1 MTATS
6 SESSRA
12 STSSDSSPNEGQ
24 PMSAPA
30 RNRTSQ
36 GFATKAIHAGLEP
49 DEKTGAVSPPG
60 DQTSTYAQEEIG
72 RHKGYEYARTQNPTR
87 ERLERSVAALE
98 GATHGLAYASGMAAT
113 STVLQLLKSGDHVVA
128 SDDLYGGT
136 YRLFE
141 RLLRGY
147 GLTFTHVDSSNPQ
160 ALERAVTPQTK
171 LLFLETPSNPLMRI
185 TDLALAAR
193 LAKASGAISVVD
205 NTFCSPALQR
215 PIELGIDVVVHSTT
229 KYLNGHSDVVG
240 GAVATSRD
248 DLADKLRFLQN
259 AVGAVPGPWDCWLAL
274 RGIRTLALRMER
286 HDSNGRALAER
297 LAGHPKVK
305 KLYYPGL
312 PSHPQHELAKR
323 QMRGFGG
330 MISFDL
336 GSLEAANRFA
346 RALQVFTL
354 AESLGG
360 VESLCCHPAS
370 MTHASMPKAERDQR
384 GLTDGLIRL
393 SVGCEDAR
401 DLIADVED
409 ALDHV

>member
-1 MTATS
+1 
-6 SESSRA
+6 
-12 STSSDSSPNEGQ
+12 
-24 PMSAPA
+24 MSAPPTRKRSA
-30 RNRTSQ
+30 AEQ
-36 GFATKAIHAGLEP
+36 GFATRAIHAGVEP
-49 DEKTGAVSPPG
+49 DEKTGAVSPPVY
-60 DQTSTYAQEEIG
+60 QTSTYAQEEIG

-113 STVLQLLKSGDHVVA
+113 STVLQLLGSGDHVVA

-160 ALERAVTPQTK
+160 ALERAVTAETK

-185 TDLALAAR
+185 TDLAHAAK
-193 LAKASGAISVVD
+193 LAKERGVISVVD

-215 PIELGIDVVVHSTT
+215 PLELGIDVVVHSTT

-248 DLADKLRFLQN
+248 DLAEKLRFLQN
-259 AVGAVPGPWDCWLAL
+259 AVGAVPGPWDCWLTL

-286 HDSNGRALAER
+286 HDQNGRVLAER
-297 LAGHPKVK
+297 LAGHSKVK

-336 GSLEAANRFA
+336 GSLDAANRFA
-346 RALQVFTL
+346 RSLRVFTL

-360 VESLCCHPAS
+360 VESLCCHPAT
-370 MTHASMPKAERDQR
+370 MTHASMPKSEREAR

-393 SVGCEDAR
+393 SVGCEDAG

-409 ALDHV
+409 ALEAV

>member
-1 MTATS
+1 
-6 SESSRA
+6 
-12 STSSDSSPNEGQ
+12 
-24 PMSAPA
+24 MSAPPA
-30 RNRTSQ
+30 KKRTEA
-36 GFATKAIHAGLEP
+36 GFATRAIHAGLEP
-49 DEKTGAVSPPG
+49 DPATGAVSPPVY
-60 DQTSTYAQEEIG
+60 QTSTYAQEEIG
-72 RHKGYEYARTQNPTR
+72 KHKGYEYARTQNPTR

-98 GATHGLAYASGMAAT
+98 GATHGLAFASGMAAT
-113 STVLQLLKSGDHVVA
+113 STVLQLLKGGDHVVA

-147 GLTFTHVDSSNPQ
+147 GLTFTHVDSSSAA
-160 ALERAVTPQTK
+160 ALERAVTPETR

-185 TDLALAAR
+185 TDLAHAAR
-193 LAKASGAISVVD
+193 LAKAAGAISVVD

-215 PIELGIDVVVHSTT
+215 PLEMGIDVVVHSTT

-248 DLADKLRFLQN
+248 DLAERLRFLQN

-286 HDSNGRALAER
+286 HDANGRVIAEWLSR
-297 LAGHPKVK
+297 HPKVK

-323 QMRGFGG
+323 QMQGFGG
-330 MISFDL
+330 MVSFDL

-346 RALQVFTL
+346 RSLRVFTL

-360 VESLCCHPAS
+360 VESLCCHPAT
-370 MTHASMPKAERDQR
+370 MTHASMPKADREAR
-384 GLTDGLIRL
+384 GLTEGLIRL
-393 SVGCEDAR
+393 SVGCEDPQ
-401 DLIADVED
+401 DLLADVEG
-409 ALDHV
+409 ALEAV

>member
-1 MTATS
+1 
-6 SESSRA
+6 
-12 STSSDSSPNEGQ
+12 
-24 PMSAPA
+24 MSAPPA
-30 RNRTSQ
+30 KKRTEA
-36 GFATKAIHAGLEP
+36 GFATRAIHAGLEP
-49 DEKTGAVSPPG
+49 DPATGAVSPPVY
-60 DQTSTYAQEEIG
+60 QTSTYAQEEIG
-72 RHKGYEYARTQNPTR
+72 KNKGYEYARTQNPTR

-98 GATHGLAYASGMAAT
+98 GATHGLAFASGMAAT

-147 GLTFTHVDSSNPQ
+147 GLTFTHVDSSNAA
-160 ALERAVTPQTK
+160 ALERAVTPETR

-185 TDLALAAR
+185 TDLAHAAR

-215 PIELGIDVVVHSTT
+215 PLELGIDVVVHSTT

-248 DLADKLRFLQN
+248 DVAERLRFLQN

-286 HDSNGRALAER
+286 HDANGRVIAEWLSR
-297 LAGHPKVK
+297 HPKVK

-312 PSHPQHELAKR
+312 PSHPQHDLAKR
-323 QMRGFGG
+323 QMQGFGG
-330 MISFDL
+330 MVSFDL

-346 RALQVFTL
+346 RSLSVFTL

-360 VESLCCHPAS
+360 VESLCCHPAT
-370 MTHASMPKAERDQR
+370 MTHASMPKADREAR

-393 SVGCEDAR
+393 SVGCEDPQ
-401 DLIADVED
+401 DLLADVEG
-409 ALDHV
+409 ALEAV

>member
-1 MTATS
+1 
-6 SESSRA
+6 
-12 STSSDSSPNEGQ
+12 
-24 PMSAPA
+24 
-30 RNRTSQ
+30 
-36 GFATKAIHAGLEP
+36 
-49 DEKTGAVSPPG
+49 
-60 DQTSTYAQEEIG
+60 
-72 RHKGYEYARTQNPTR
+72 
-87 ERLERSVAALE
+87 
-98 GATHGLAYASGMAAT
+98 
-113 STVLQLLKSGDHVVA
+113 VVA

-160 ALERAVTPQTK
+160 ALERAVTPDTK

-185 TDLALAAR
+185 TDLTLAAR
-193 LAKASGAISVVD
+193 LAKAAGAISVVD

-215 PIELGIDVVVHSTT
+215 PLELGIDVVVHSTT

-248 DLADKLRFLQN
+248 DVAEKLRFLQN

-297 LAGHPKVK
+297 LSGHPKVK

-346 RALQVFTL
+346 RSLRVFTL

-370 MTHASMPKAERDQR
+370 MTHASMPKADREAR

-393 SVGCEDAR
+393 SVGCEDPK

-409 ALDHV
+409 SLDAV

>member
-1 MTATS
+1 
-6 SESSRA
+6 
-12 STSSDSSPNEGQ
+12 
-24 PMSAPA
+24 MSAPA
-30 RNRTSQ
+30 KRRTGTTQ
-36 GFATKAIHAGLEP
+36 GFATKAIHAGAEP
-49 DEKTGAVSPPG
+49 DAVTGAVSPPVY
-60 DQTSTYAQEEIG
+60 QTSTYAQEEIG
-72 RHKGYEYARTQNPTR
+72 RNKGYEYARTQNPTR

-147 GLTFTHVDSSNPQ
+147 GLTFTHVDSSNPA
-160 ALERAVTPQTK
+160 ALERAVTADTK

-185 TDLALAAR
+185 TDLSLAAR
-193 LAKASGAISVVD
+193 LAREAGVISVVD

-215 PIELGIDVVVHSTT
+215 PLELGIDVVVHSTT

-248 DLADKLRFLQN
+248 DLAEKLRFLQN

-286 HDSNGRALAER
+286 HDQNGRALAER
-297 LAGHPKVK
+297 LSGHPKVK

-346 RALQVFTL
+346 RTLRVFTL

-360 VESLCCHPAS
+360 VESLCCHPAT
-370 MTHASMPKAERDQR
+370 MTHASMPKADREAR

-393 SVGCEDAR
+393 SVGCEDAQ
-401 DLIADVED
+401 DLIGDVED
-409 ALDHV
+409 ALDAV

>member
-1 MTATS
+1 
-6 SESSRA
+6 
-12 STSSDSSPNEGQ
+12 
-24 PMSAPA
+24 MSAPPA
-30 RNRTSQ
+30 KKRTEA
-36 GFATKAIHAGLEP
+36 GFATRAIHAGLEP
-49 DEKTGAVSPPG
+49 DPATGAVSPPVY
-60 DQTSTYAQEEIG
+60 QTSTYAQEEIG
-72 RHKGYEYARTQNPTR
+72 KHKGYEYARTQNPTR

-98 GATHGLAYASGMAAT
+98 GATHGLAFASGMAAT
-113 STVLQLLKSGDHVVA
+113 STVLQLLKGGDHVVA

-141 RLLRGY
+141 QLLRGY
-147 GLTFTHVDSSNPQ
+147 GLTFTHVDSSSAS
-160 ALERAVTPQTK
+160 ALERAVTPETR

-185 TDLALAAR
+185 TDLAHAAR
-193 LAKASGAISVVD
+193 LAKAAGAISVVD

-215 PIELGIDVVVHSTT
+215 PLEMGIDVVVHSTT

-248 DLADKLRFLQN
+248 DLAERLRFLQN

-286 HDSNGRALAER
+286 HDANGRVIAER
-297 LAGHPKVK
+297 LSRHPKVK

-323 QMRGFGG
+323 QMQGFGG
-330 MISFDL
+330 MVSFDL
-336 GSLEAANRFA
+336 GSLDAANRFA
-346 RALQVFTL
+346 RSLRVFTL

-360 VESLCCHPAS
+360 VESLCCHPAT
-370 MTHASMPKAERDQR
+370 MTHASMPKADREAR

-393 SVGCEDAR
+393 SVGCEDPQ
-401 DLIADVED
+401 DLLADVEE
-409 ALDHV
+409 ALESV

>member
-1 MTATS
+1 
-6 SESSRA
+6 
-12 STSSDSSPNEGQ
+12 
-24 PMSAPA
+24 MSAPA
-30 RNRTSQ
+30 KNRRTTQ
-36 GFATKAIHAGLEP
+36 AFATKAIHAGLEP
-49 DEKTGAVSPPG
+49 DAATGAVSPPVY
-60 DQTSTYAQEEIG
+60 QTSTYAQAEIG
-72 RHKGYEYARTQNPTR
+72 QHVKYEYARTQNPTR
-87 ERLERSVAALE
+87 ERLEQSVAALE

-113 STVLQLLKSGDHVVA
+113 STVLQLLRSGDHVVA

-141 RLLRGY
+141 RLLKGY

-160 ALERAVTPQTK
+160 ALERALTPETK

-193 LAKASGAISVVD
+193 LAKERGAISVVD

-248 DLADKLRFLQN
+248 DLAEKLRFLQN

-286 HDSNGRALAER
+286 HDTNGRALAER

-312 PSHPQHELAKR
+312 PGHPQHELAKR
-323 QMRGFGG
+323 QMKGFGG

-346 RALQVFTL
+346 RSLRVFTL

-360 VESLCCHPAS
+360 VESLCCHPAT
-370 MTHASMPKAERDQR
+370 MTHASMPKSEREAR

-393 SVGCEDAR
+393 SVGCEDAQ

-409 ALDHV
+409 ALEAV